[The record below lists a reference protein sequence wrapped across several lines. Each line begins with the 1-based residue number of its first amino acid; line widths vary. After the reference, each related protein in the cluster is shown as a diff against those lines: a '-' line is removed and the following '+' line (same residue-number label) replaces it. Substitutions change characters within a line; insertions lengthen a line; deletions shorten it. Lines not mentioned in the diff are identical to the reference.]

1 MRRVAGGETRG
12 NGKAHHIAG
21 KFGHSLFQ
29 SRHIQS
35 RRLTARVVM
44 PPRQP
49 HHRVALQSLN
59 QAAAFQ
65 IIGIKADEDQ
75 RHTAPLPFD
84 QRIGGQGG

>member
-1 MRRVAGGETRG
+1 
-12 NGKAHHIAG
+12 
-21 KFGHSLFQ
+21 
-29 SRHIQS
+29 
-35 RRLTARVVM
+35 M

-49 HHRVALQSLN
+49 HHGVALQSLN